1 MNFVKNHI
9 LTIIL
14 VVVILYIL
22 YKKVIKTEA
31 GAQISAAIRG
41 GVPSLLG
48 AKRGKGS
55 IVKNNDSIAY
65 PYGKQHQRLIR

>member
-1 MNFVKNHI
+1 MNFIKKHI

-14 VVVILYIL
+14 VVIILYII
-22 YKKVIKTEA
+22 YEKVIKAEA

-48 AKRGKGS
+48 AKHS
-55 IVKNNDSIAY
+55 SIAY
-65 PYGKQHQRLIR
+65 PYDKQRQRLIKQ